1 MFSATDGRYLQF
13 CSQVQYPLESVHKIP
28 IFAFPYERICTPLHS
43 ICILPKLQLQSLK
56 QIPNSTTQMLVRLRK
71 CVLGNL
77 ILRIQLQL
85 LYQCSGIYCIVQ
97 SVMESAFR
105 LYLCTFKCILQA
117 VAPV

>member
-1 MFSATDGRYLQF
+1 MSHNHSATFGNII
-13 CSQVQYPLESVHKIP
+13 PLSIGKI
-28 IFAFPYERICTPLHS
+28 YVSTS
-43 ICILPKLQLQSLK
+43 ITGLPKLQLQSLK
-56 QIPNSTTQMLVRLRK
+56 QVPNGTAQMLVRLWK
-71 CVLGNL
+71 CILDNL